1 MSWMI
6 RVQNDR
12 NFQDMNSDSS
22 MFDVSTLFH
31 PSLGLKV
38 SNGEIDKIR
47 QYLDGEVNLFSI
59 YCLNGLYNSIY
70 FLETCFGTMYG

>member
-1 MSWMI
+1 MI

-12 NFQDMNSDSS
+12 NFQDLNSDSS

-38 SNGEIDKIR
+38 LNGEIDKIS
-47 QYLDGEVNLFSI
+47 QYFDEEVKLFYI
-59 YCLNGLYNSIY
+59 CDLKFLLHLEFIK
-70 FLETCFGTMYG
+70 FLEKNFGTIHF

>member
-12 NFQDMNSDSS
+12 NFQDLNLDSS

-31 PSLGLKV
+31 PTLGAKV
-38 SNGEIDKIR
+38 LSEEKDRIR
-47 QYLDGEVNLFSI
+47 QHINDEVNFI
-59 YCLNGLYNSIY
+59 IY
-70 FLETCFGTMYG
+70 FIVSGDLYTH

>member
-12 NFQDMNSDSS
+12 NFQDFHSDSS

-31 PSLGLKV
+31 PTLGAKV
-38 SNGEIDKIR
+38 SNGEIDRIA
-47 QYLDGEVNLFSI
+47 QYLDEEV
-59 YCLNGLYNSIY
+59 CLV
-70 FLETCFGTMYG
+70 T

>member
-12 NFQDMNSDSS
+12 NFQDLNSDSS

-31 PSLGLKV
+31 PSLGAKV
-38 SNGEIDKIR
+38 SNGELDRLR
-47 QYLDGEVNLFSI
+47 QYFDEEVSLINHIIFK
-59 YCLNGLYNSIY
+59 
-70 FLETCFGTMYG
+70 TCFGMGR